1 MSILRKVGA
10 TMTAAAVMGTG
21 LLAAASTADGATP
34 AAAPIAAAVPAAT
47 APAAAALPAKATA
60 TTAATS
66 ATSATVLVP
75 GKLRL
80 DRRCMTGRILCINK
94 KTQKIAFL
102 YNGKLLATADAR
114 FGCSRTP
121 TRNGSFKI
129 YRKDKNHVSS
139 LYHSA
144 MPYSMFF
151 SGGQAVH
158 YSADF
163 RARGYNGCSHGC
175 VNVRDKNKLAW
186 IYNRVKVGDK
196 VLVYNA

>member
-1 MSILRKVGA
+1 MSILRKAGA

-21 LLAAASTADGATP
+21 LLAAASTADAAAP
-34 AAAPIAAAVPAAT
+34 AAAPIAVA

-66 ATSATVLVP
+66 TTSATVLVP

-94 KTQKIAFL
+94 KTRKIAFL

-186 IYNRVKVGDK
+186 IYNRMKVGDK

>member
-1 MSILRKVGA
+1 MSILRKAGA
-10 TMTAAAVMGTG
+10 TMTAAAVLGTG
-21 LLAAASTADGATP
+21 LLAAASTADAAAP
-34 AAAPIAAAVPAAT
+34 AAAPIAVA
-47 APAAAALPAKATA
+47 APAAATLPAKATA

-66 ATSATVLVP
+66 TTSATVLVP

-94 KTQKIAFL
+94 KTRKIAFL

-186 IYNRVKVGDK
+186 IYNRMKVGDK

>member
-1 MSILRKVGA
+1 MSILRKLSA

-21 LLAAASTADGATP
+21 LLAATSTAD
-34 AAAPIAAAVPAAT
+34 AT
-47 APAAAALPAKATA
+47 APAAASMAAAAPAAAAVSAKATA
-60 TTAATS
+60 TNA

-80 DRRCMTGRILCINK
+80 DKRCMTGRILCINK
-94 KTQKIAFL
+94 KTRKIVFM

-114 FGCSRTP
+114 FGCSSTP

-129 YRKDKNHVSS
+129 YLKDKNHVSS
-139 LYHSA
+139 LYDSA

-151 SGGQAVH
+151 SGGEAVH

-163 RARGYNGCSHGC
+163 HARGYNGCSHGC
-175 VNVRDKNKLAW
+175 VNVRDKTKLAW
-186 IYNRVKVGDK
+186 IYNRMKVGDK

>member
-1 MSILRKVGA
+1 MSILRKAGA
-10 TMTAAAVMGTG
+10 TMTAAAVLGTG
-21 LLAAASTADGATP
+21 LLAAASTADAAAP
-34 AAAPIAAAVPAAT
+34 AAAPIAVA
-47 APAAAALPAKATA
+47 APAAATLPAKATA
-60 TTAATS
+60 TIAATS
-66 ATSATVLVP
+66 TTSATVLVP

-94 KTQKIAFL
+94 KTRKIAFL

-186 IYNRVKVGDK
+186 IYNRMKVGDK

>member
-1 MSILRKVGA
+1 MSILRKAGA
-10 TMTAAAVMGTG
+10 TMTVAAVMGTG
-21 LLAAASTADGATP
+21 LLAAASTADAAAP
-34 AAAPIAAAVPAAT
+34 AAAPIAVA
-47 APAAAALPAKATA
+47 APAAATLPAKATA

-66 ATSATVLVP
+66 TTSATVLVP

-94 KTQKIAFL
+94 KTRKIAFL

-186 IYNRVKVGDK
+186 IYNRMKVGDK

>member
-1 MSILRKVGA
+1 MRILRKLGA
-10 TMTAAAVMGTG
+10 TVTAAAVMGTG
-21 LLAAASTADGATP
+21 LLAAASTAD
-34 AAAPIAAAVPAAT
+34 AA
-47 APAAAALPAKATA
+47 APAAAAAPTAAAAPAAATLPAKATA
-60 TTAATS
+60 TTA

-94 KTQKIAFL
+94 KTRKIAFM

-114 FGCSRTP
+114 FGCSSTP
-121 TRNGSFKI
+121 TRNGMFKI

-186 IYNRVKVGDK
+186 IYNRMKVGDK

>member
-1 MSILRKVGA
+1 MSILRKIAA

-21 LLAAASTADGATP
+21 LLAAATTADATTP
-34 AAAPIAAAVPAAT
+34 AAAPIAATV
-47 APAAAALPAKATA
+47 PAAAAVPAKATA
-60 TTAATS
+60 TTA

-80 DRRCMTGRILCINK
+80 DKRCMTGRILCINK
-94 KTQKIAFL
+94 KTRKIAFM

-114 FGCSRTP
+114 FGCSSTP
-121 TRNGSFKI
+121 TRNGMFKI
-129 YRKDKNHVSS
+129 YRKDKNHVST

-163 RARGYNGCSHGC
+163 AARGYNGCSHGC
-175 VNVRDKNKLAW
+175 VNVRDKTKLAW
-186 IYNRVKVGDK
+186 IYNRMSVGDK
-196 VLVYNA
+196 ILVYNA

>member
-1 MSILRKVGA
+1 MSILRKIGA

-21 LLAAASTADGATP
+21 LLAAASTADAAAP
-34 AAAPIAAAVPAAT
+34 AAAPMAAA
-47 APAAAALPAKATA
+47 APAAAAVPAKATA
-60 TTAATS
+60 TNA

-94 KTQKIAFL
+94 KTRKIAFL

-186 IYNRVKVGDK
+186 IYNRMKVGDK

>member
-1 MSILRKVGA
+1 MSILRNLGA

-21 LLAAASTADGATP
+21 LLAAASTADAAAP
-34 AAAPIAAAVPAAT
+34 AAAPMAAA
-47 APAAAALPAKATA
+47 APAAAAVPAKATA
-60 TTAATS
+60 TSA

-80 DRRCMTGRILCINK
+80 DKRCMTGRILCINK
-94 KTQKIAFL
+94 KTRKIAFL

-114 FGCSRTP
+114 FGCSSTP
-121 TRNGSFKI
+121 TRNGSFKV

-139 LYHSA
+139 LYDSA

-175 VNVRDKNKLAW
+175 VNVRDKTKLAW
-186 IYNRVKVGDK
+186 IYDRVKVGDK

>member
-1 MSILRKVGA
+1 MSILRKAGA

-21 LLAAASTADGATP
+21 LLAAASTADAAAP
-34 AAAPIAAAVPAAT
+34 AAAPIAAA
-47 APAAAALPAKATA
+47 APAAATLPAKVTA

-66 ATSATVLVP
+66 TTSATVLVP

-80 DRRCMTGRILCINK
+80 DRRCMSGRILCINK
-94 KTQKIAFL
+94 KTRKIAFL

-129 YRKDKNHVSS
+129 YRKDKNHVST

-186 IYNRVKVGDK
+186 IYNRMKVGDK

>member
-1 MSILRKVGA
+1 MSILRKIGA
-10 TMTAAAVMGTG
+10 TVTAAAVMGTG
-21 LLAAASTADGATP
+21 LLAAALADAAAP
-34 AAAPIAAAVPAAT
+34 AASPVAAAAPIAAA
-47 APAAAALPAKATA
+47 APAAAAVPAKATA
-60 TTAATS
+60 TTAT
-66 ATSATVLVP
+66 TSATVLVP

-80 DRRCMTGRILCINK
+80 DKRCMTGRILCINK
-94 KTQKIAFL
+94 KTRKIAFL

-129 YRKDKNHVSS
+129 YRKDENHVST

-186 IYNRVKVGDK
+186 IYNRMKVGDK

>member
-1 MSILRKVGA
+1 MSILRKLGA

-21 LLAAASTADGATP
+21 LLAAASTADAAAP
-34 AAAPIAAAVPAAT
+34 AAAPMAAAAPAAAAVPAK
-47 APAAAALPAKATA
+47 AAAVSA
-60 TTAATS
+60 

-80 DRRCMTGRILCINK
+80 DKRCMTGRILCINK
-94 KTQKIAFL
+94 KTRKIAFL
-102 YNGKLLATADAR
+102 YDGKLLATADAR
-114 FGCSRTP
+114 FGCSSTP
-121 TRNGSFKI
+121 TRNGSFKV

-139 LYHSA
+139 LYDSA

-175 VNVRDKNKLAW
+175 VNVRDKTKLAW
-186 IYNRVKVGDK
+186 IYDRVKVGDK

>member
-1 MSILRKVGA
+1 
-10 TMTAAAVMGTG
+10 
-21 LLAAASTADGATP
+21 
-34 AAAPIAAAVPAAT
+34 
-47 APAAAALPAKATA
+47 
-60 TTAATS
+60 
-66 ATSATVLVP
+66 
-75 GKLRL
+75 
-80 DRRCMTGRILCINK
+80 MTGRILCINK
-94 KTQKIAFL
+94 KTRKIAFL

-129 YRKDKNHVSS
+129 YRKDKNHVST

-151 SGGQAVH
+151 NGGQAVH

-186 IYNRVKVGDK
+186 IYNRMKVGDK
-196 VLVYNA
+196 VLIYNA

>member
-1 MSILRKVGA
+1 MSILRKLGA

-21 LLAAASTADGATP
+21 LLAAASTADAAAP
-34 AAAPIAAAVPAAT
+34 AAAPMAAA
-47 APAAAALPAKATA
+47 APAAAAVPAKATA
-60 TTAATS
+60 TSA

-80 DRRCMTGRILCINK
+80 DKRCMTGRILCINK
-94 KTQKIAFL
+94 KTRKIAFL

-114 FGCSRTP
+114 FGCSSTP
-121 TRNGSFKI
+121 TRNGSFKV

-139 LYHSA
+139 LYDSA

-175 VNVRDKNKLAW
+175 VNVRDKTKLAW
-186 IYNRVKVGDK
+186 IYDRVKVGDK

>member
-1 MSILRKVGA
+1 MRILRKLGA

-21 LLAAASTADGATP
+21 LLAAASTADAAEP
-34 AAAPIAAAVPAAT
+34 AAAPITEA
-47 APAAAALPAKATA
+47 APAAAAVPAKATA
-60 TTAATS
+60 TSA

-80 DRRCMTGRILCINK
+80 DKRCMTGRILCINK
-94 KTQKIAFL
+94 KTRKIAFM

-114 FGCSRTP
+114 FGCSSTP

-139 LYHSA
+139 LYDSA

-186 IYNRVKVGDK
+186 IYNRMKVGDK
-196 VLVYNA
+196 VLVYKA

>member
-1 MSILRKVGA
+1 MSILRKAGA
-10 TMTAAAVMGTG
+10 TMTAAAVLGTG
-21 LLAAASTADGATP
+21 LLAAASTADAAAL
-34 AAAPIAAAVPAAT
+34 AAAPIAVA
-47 APAAAALPAKATA
+47 APAAATLPAKATA

-66 ATSATVLVP
+66 TTSATVLVP

-94 KTQKIAFL
+94 KTRKIAFL

-186 IYNRVKVGDK
+186 IYNRMKVGDK

>member
-1 MSILRKVGA
+1 MRILRKLGA

-21 LLAAASTADGATP
+21 LLAAASTADATTP
-34 AAAPIAAAVPAAT
+34 AAAPMAAAAPAAAAVPA
-47 APAAAALPAKATA
+47 KVTA
-60 TTAATS
+60 TTA

-94 KTQKIAFL
+94 KTRKIAFM

-114 FGCSRTP
+114 FGCSSTP

-139 LYHSA
+139 LYDSA

-186 IYNRVKVGDK
+186 IYNRMKVGDK

>member
-1 MSILRKVGA
+1 MSILRKAGA

-21 LLAAASTADGATP
+21 LLAAASTADAAAP
-34 AAAPIAAAVPAAT
+34 ASAPIAAA

-94 KTQKIAFL
+94 KTRKIAFL

-114 FGCSRTP
+114 FGCSGTS

-129 YRKDKNHVSS
+129 YRKDKNHVST

-186 IYNRVKVGDK
+186 IYNQMKVGDK

>member
-1 MSILRKVGA
+1 MSILRKIAA

-21 LLAAASTADGATP
+21 LLAAATTADATTP
-34 AAAPIAAAVPAAT
+34 AAAPIAATV
-47 APAAAALPAKATA
+47 PAAAAVPAKATA
-60 TTAATS
+60 TTV

-80 DRRCMTGRILCINK
+80 DQRCMTGRILCINK
-94 KTQKIAFL
+94 KTRKIAFM

-114 FGCSRTP
+114 FGCSSTP
-121 TRNGSFKI
+121 TRNGMFKI
-129 YRKDKNHVSS
+129 YRKDKNHVST

-163 RARGYNGCSHGC
+163 AARGYNGCSHGC
-175 VNVRDKNKLAW
+175 VNVRDKTKLAW
-186 IYNRVKVGDK
+186 IYNRMSVGDK
-196 VLVYNA
+196 ILVYNA

>member
-1 MSILRKVGA
+1 MSILRKAGA

-21 LLAAASTADGATP
+21 LLAAASTADAAAP
-34 AAAPIAAAVPAAT
+34 AAAPIAVA
-47 APAAAALPAKATA
+47 APAAATLPAKATA

-66 ATSATVLVP
+66 TTSATVLVP

-94 KTQKIAFL
+94 KTRKIAFL

-186 IYNRVKVGDK
+186 IYNRMKVGDK

>member
-1 MSILRKVGA
+1 MSILRKAGA
-10 TMTAAAVMGTG
+10 TMTAAAVLGTG
-21 LLAAASTADGATP
+21 LLAAASTADAAAP
-34 AAAPIAAAVPAAT
+34 AAAPIAVA
-47 APAAAALPAKATA
+47 APAAATLPAKATA

-66 ATSATVLVP
+66 TTSATVLVP

-94 KTQKIAFL
+94 KTRKIAFL

-186 IYNRVKVGDK
+186 IYNRMKVGDK
-196 VLVYNA
+196 VLVYKA

>member
-1 MSILRKVGA
+1 MGLFRKVAA

-21 LLAAASTADGATP
+21 LLAAASTADAAAP
-34 AAAPIAAAVPAAT
+34 AAAPIAAA
-47 APAAAALPAKATA
+47 APAVAALPAKTTAT
-60 TTAATS
+60 TTAATA
-66 ATSATVLVP
+66 ATALVP

-80 DRRCMTGRILCINK
+80 DRRCMTGRIICINK
-94 KTQKIAFL
+94 KTRKLAFL

-121 TRNGSFKI
+121 TRNGSFKV
-129 YRKDKNHVSS
+129 YWKDKNHVSS

-175 VNVRDKNKLAW
+175 VNIRDKNKLAW
-186 IYNRVKVGDK
+186 IYDRVKVGDK

>member
-1 MSILRKVGA
+1 MGLFRKVAA

-21 LLAAASTADGATP
+21 LLAAASTADAAAP
-34 AAAPIAAAVPAAT
+34 AAAPIAAA
-47 APAAAALPAKATA
+47 APAVAALPAKTTA
-60 TTAATS
+60 TTAATA
-66 ATSATVLVP
+66 ATALVP

-80 DRRCMTGRILCINK
+80 DRRCMTGRIICINK
-94 KTQKIAFL
+94 KTRKLAFL

-121 TRNGSFKI
+121 TRNGSFKV
-129 YRKDKNHVSS
+129 YWKDKNHVSS

-175 VNVRDKNKLAW
+175 VNIRDKNKLAW
-186 IYNRVKVGDK
+186 IYNRVQVGDK